1 MSYVCE
7 IVNTATQA
15 CEQWSVYSPFLPELT
30 DEARDALI
38 LYVLKIFAG
47 VFIIRR
53 VIQLIQKARP

>member
-15 CEQWSVYSPFLPELT
+15 CDQWAVYSPFLPELT

-38 LYVLKIFAG
+38 LYVIKIFAG
-47 VFIIRR
+47 TFIITP
-53 VIQLIQKARP
+53 VIQLIQKAR

>member
-15 CEQWSVYSPFLPELT
+15 CDQWAVYSPFLPELT

-38 LYVLKIFAG
+38 LYVIKIFAG
-47 VFIIRR
+47 TFIITR
-53 VIQLIQKARP
+53 VLQLIQKAR